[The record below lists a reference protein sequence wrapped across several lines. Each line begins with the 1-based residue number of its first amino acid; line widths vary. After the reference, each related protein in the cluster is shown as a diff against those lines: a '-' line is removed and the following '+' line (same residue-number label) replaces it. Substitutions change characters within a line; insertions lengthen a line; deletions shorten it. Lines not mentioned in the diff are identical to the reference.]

1 MAEEF
6 DIKSLDSP
14 LVVHKESD
22 ASYSE
27 TAGCADIDM
36 IHTESTETSNL
47 VRHRFRKT
55 KKRRRKAPFVI
66 LVLVIIVAVISGL
79 YFGGVIGKNEEEK
92 PESSS
97 SRGYIE
103 VTENKFEGIIT
114 VKRSFIFFEGE
125 EIDGIEELKRKIKYL
140 DAGTKFVIQDE
151 EAEPTLLDNE
161 ILPLLKENGIKYD
174 GPNYIISSGL
184 KSKYETE
191 TSKAADPVSTS
202 DANTNTD
209 VE

>member
-6 DIKSLDSP
+6 DIKNLDSP

-27 TAGCADIDM
+27 TAGCADIEM
-36 IHTESTETSNL
+36 IHTENAETSNL

-55 KKRRRKAPFVI
+55 KKRRKKAPFVI

-79 YFGGVIGKNEEEK
+79 YFGGVIGKKNEIK
-92 PESSS
+92 PETSS

-140 DAGTKFVIQDE
+140 DAGTKFTIQDE
-151 EAEPTLLDNE
+151 DADPTLLDNE
-161 ILPLLKENGIKYD
+161 ILPLLKESGIEYD

-191 TSKAADPVSTS
+191 ISKAAASES
-202 DANTNTD
+202 NSEANINTD
-209 VE
+209 AE